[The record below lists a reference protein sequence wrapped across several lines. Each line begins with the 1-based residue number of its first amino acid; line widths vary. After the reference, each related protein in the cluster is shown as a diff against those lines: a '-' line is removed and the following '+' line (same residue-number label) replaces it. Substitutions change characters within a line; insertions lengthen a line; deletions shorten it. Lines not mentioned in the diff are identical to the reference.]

1 MNCIQLSCAVCCHS
15 CIWLYAVSCFCVI
28 SISSVGGSAQE
39 CMESITLLLVPL
51 DVLCDVV
58 GIFEHVKELQC
69 LDFTNPL
76 EVCQP
81 YASLCALS
89 LLHPCHTCT
98 QLDYIEISK
107 DHLFLFFNSGFKYR
121 TCQSRASIECNQLCK
136 SISCH
141 RKYGFCCRVSM
152 LMVCDVAIKVLSIHI
167 I

>member
-1 MNCIQLSCAVCCHS
+1 MVVCCFQ
-15 CIWLYAVSCFCVI
+15 LCVI
-28 SISSVGGSAQE
+28 SISSVGDNAQE
-39 CMESITLLLVPL
+39 FRESISFKGFPL

-58 GIFEHVKELQC
+58 RIFEHVKELQC
-69 LDFTNPL
+69 VDITNPL

-107 DHLFLFFNSGFKYR
+107 DHLFLFFNSGFKYQ

-152 LMVCDVAIKVLSIHI
+152 LMVCDVAIKVLSIHMI
-167 I
+167 